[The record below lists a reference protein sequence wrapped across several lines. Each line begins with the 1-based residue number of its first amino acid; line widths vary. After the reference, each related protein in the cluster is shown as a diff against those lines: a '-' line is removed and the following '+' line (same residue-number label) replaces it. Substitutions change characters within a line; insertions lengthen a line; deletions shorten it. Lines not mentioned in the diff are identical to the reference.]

1 VGGEILSPG
10 DWRSFLHE
18 RRPDEDDDAQEISQ
32 GDRRCSKEV
41 EDKICTHEKNQR
53 QGASTGLGQ
62 KSSEQYTSDRI
73 SDVGRD
79 KARGYFPFC

>member
-32 GDRRCSKEV
+32 GDKRCSKEV
-41 EDKICTHEKNQR
+41 EDKRCTHEKINVT
-53 QGASTGLGQ
+53 SFLKNTGI
-62 KSSEQYTSDRI
+62 RI
-73 SDVGRD
+73 RVWMRYKRIRPKHYQDTVLETLLI
-79 KARGYFPFC
+79 